1 LRSSRRLIIRLCGLR
16 ESFEEGTGTRLVKE
30 AEGASK
36 EERKKDA
43 VRFGRSFQGLNRLE
57 TFFSLVSKIHSW
69 SRIFL
74 PSGLCFGAHSSAF
87 FFFSLQFTPL
97 DAGSR
102 PGGSPRKWVM

>member
-1 LRSSRRLIIRLCGLR
+1 M
-16 ESFEEGTGTRLVKE
+16 KE

-74 PSGLCFGAHSSAF
+74 PSGLCFGAHSLA
-87 FFFSLQFTPL
+87 FFSLFSLPPWMLEVDQG
-97 DAGSR
+97 DRQGS
-102 PGGSPRKWVM
+102 G